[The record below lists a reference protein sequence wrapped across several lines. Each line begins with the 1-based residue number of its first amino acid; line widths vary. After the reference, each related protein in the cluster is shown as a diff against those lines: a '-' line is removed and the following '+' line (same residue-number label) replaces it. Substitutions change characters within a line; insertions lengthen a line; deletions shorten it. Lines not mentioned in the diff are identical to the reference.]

1 MQHDNGSDPRRGK
14 ARAAKS
20 SGAGHQ
26 QGTAAHRL
34 DPEGWALASA
44 AARGCRCAPTVVP
57 HTYGPRL
64 VCVTVCHDDDCP
76 VVGEVVA

>member
-1 MQHDNGSDPRRGK
+1 MSHDKRNGPAGNG
-14 ARAAKS
+14 AAS
-20 SGAGHQ
+20 NVTRGAGRTEKR
-26 QGTAAHRL
+26 TAAHRL

-57 HTYGPRL
+57 HTYGRL
-64 VCVTVCHDDDCP
+64 VYVTVCHADGCP